1 MWSLGAARDGGPA
14 PEEASGA
21 REASRGPVGSR
32 AGRGVLVEEP
42 MPEPACDVGAAGA
55 GGSDDSPGTCWGD
68 GALKHGGG
76 GFSAGDT

>member
-1 MWSLGAARDGGPA
+1 M
-14 PEEASGA
+14 
-21 REASRGPVGSR
+21 EASRGPVGSR

-55 GGSDDSPGTCWGD
+55 GGSDESPGTCWGN